1 MAMLRSSPTVVGFR
15 AMLAAIAAAL
25 LAPAGA
31 FAYGWPVAPF
41 DTQHAIR
48 GAFDDPRFGTGP
60 GGLAETSFHFGVD
73 IVATD
78 GTPVYAVA
86 SGTVFRY
93 PDAVAV
99 RQPDG
104 HEFSYWHIDA
114 VVGEH
119 SEAEKGELLG
129 YVRAGWGHVHFAE
142 SDGRGLYVNPLRPG
156 GLEPYSDWTAP
167 VVGPIEVRGAARAP
181 LRLDSVHGRIDITVD
196 AYDVPPLVPAP
207 PWQNARWTPALVRW
221 RLLRNGAEAIPWRTA
236 ADFRTTWVPPVEFN
250 EIYAPGTTQNRPWQS
265 GRYVFWLAHGLDTA
279 ALQNGEYRLE
289 VAAEDTRGNTG
300 TTSLALD
307 IQNANA
313 QSAKTTNRSSR

>member
-1 MAMLRSSPTVVGFR
+1 MAMLRSRPTVVGFR
-15 AMLAAIAAAL
+15 TMVAALAAAL

-31 FAYGWPVAPF
+31 FAYGWPIAPF
-41 DTQHAIR
+41 DMQHPIR
-48 GAFDDPRFGTGP
+48 GAFDDPRVRVGP
-60 GGLAETSFHFGVD
+60 AGLAETSFHFGVD
-73 IVATD
+73 IVAPD

-86 SGTVFRY
+86 GGTVFLY

-114 VVGEH
+114 VVTEH

-142 SDGRGLYVNPLRPG
+142 SDGRGMYVNPLRPE
-156 GLEPYSDWTAP
+156 GLEPFADWTVP
-167 VVGPIEVRGAARAP
+167 VVGPVEVQSSNGAP
-181 LRLDSVHGRIDITVD
+181 LRLGDVHGRIDLTVA
-196 AYDVPPLVPAP
+196 AYDVPPLAPPAP
-207 PWQNARWTPALVRW
+207 WQDARWTPALVRW
-221 RLLRNGAEAIPWRTA
+221 RLQRNGADATPWRTA
-236 ADFRTTWVPPVEFN
+236 ADFRTTWLPPVEFG
-250 EIYAPGTTQNRPWQS
+250 EIYAPGTTQNRPWQP

-279 ALQNGEYRLE
+279 GLPNGEYRLE

-300 TTSLALD
+300 TASLALD
-307 IQNANA
+307 VHNA